1 MPALASILC
10 SSRSFSYFLVHCFDF
25 LILKY
30 YGACPEL
37 THFLPVQLQIEEVSR
52 KLRTGE
58 LGIPANP
65 EERCD
70 NNARC
75 GLMISFIYLFWTY
88 LSARSIPSPC
98 SSEKHFFIVP
108 SYLFLLYRYL
118 SCHGCFVCV
127 WIGRLNHFS

>member
-1 MPALASILC
+1 MLC
-10 SSRSFSYFLVHCFDF
+10 SLHSFSYLLVHCFDF

-37 THFLPVQLQIEEVSR
+37 TPFLLVQLQIEEVSR

-70 NNARC
+70 KNSRC
-75 GLMISFIYLFWTY
+75 GLMIRLIYLF
-88 LSARSIPSPC
+88 LDLRAKMIASGSV
-98 SSEKHFFIVP
+98 SSSCLFI
-108 SYLFLLYRYL
+108 FLLYHY
-118 SCHGCFVCV
+118 CV
-127 WIGRLNHFS
+127 MDILYVNGLGWSYSFL